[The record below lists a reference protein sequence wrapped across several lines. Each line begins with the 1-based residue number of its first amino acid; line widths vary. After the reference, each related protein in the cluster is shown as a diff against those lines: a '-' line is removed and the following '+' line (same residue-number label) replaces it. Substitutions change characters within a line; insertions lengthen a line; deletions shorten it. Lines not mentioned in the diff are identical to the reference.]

1 MQTQPMMGVIGQQGD
16 QNPYGDAI
24 QDVNMDDFLRMMIAE
39 LQNQDPMN
47 PMDNAQ
53 ILQQIGQIRE
63 ITSNDRLTNTLE
75 AAFLGQNLSTAN
87 SLMGRS
93 VVALAKEAG
102 GIREVLAAGKVTQIS
117 IENGVPKLHVGDRVL
132 DLKDL
137 TQIQSDGNAETLEAA
152 MAMMGKRVKGMSV
165 PTMLQP
171 ISQEVSGRVM
181 RVSLLSGE
189 PMLHIQ
195 DKTRDDATE
204 FTIDPESAE
213 IVPEVT
219 LGA

>member
-1 MQTQPMMGVIGQQGD
+1 MLTQPTMGLIGQQGQ
-16 QNPYGDAI
+16 QNPYGDAMRDI
-24 QDVNMDDFLRMMIAE
+24 DMNDFLKMMIAE

-53 ILQQIGQIRE
+53 ILGQISQIRE
-63 ITSNDRLTNTLE
+63 IMSNDRLTNTLE

-87 SLMGRS
+87 NLMGRS
-93 VVALAKEAG
+93 VVALVEGEG

-117 IENGVPKLHVGDRVL
+117 IENGVPKLHVGGRVL

-137 TQIQSDGNAETLEAA
+137 TRIQSDDDAQQLTAA
-152 MAMMGKRVKGMSV
+152 MAMMGKRVKGMSI

-181 RVSLLSGE
+181 RVSLSSGQ
-189 PMLHIQ
+189 PMLHIR
-195 DKTRDDATE
+195 DDTRDDATE
-204 FTIDPESAE
+204 FAIDAESAE

>member
-1 MQTQPMMGVIGQQGD
+1 MLTQPTMGPIGQQGQ
-16 QNPYGDAI
+16 QNPYGDAMRDI
-24 QDVNMDDFLRMMIAE
+24 DMNDFLKMMIAE

-53 ILQQIGQIRE
+53 ILGQISQIRE
-63 ITSNDRLTNTLE
+63 IMSNDRLTNTLE

-93 VVALAKEAG
+93 VVALVEGEG

-117 IENGVPKLHVGDRVL
+117 IENGVPKLHVGGRVL

-137 TQIQSDGNAETLEAA
+137 TRIQSDDDAQQLTAA
-152 MAMMGKRVKGMSV
+152 MAMMGKRVKGMSI

-181 RVSLLSGE
+181 RVSLSSGQ
-189 PMLHIQ
+189 PMLHIR
-195 DKTRDDATE
+195 DDTRDDATE
-204 FTIDPESAE
+204 FAIDAESAE

>member
-1 MQTQPMMGVIGQQGD
+1 
-16 QNPYGDAI
+16 
-24 QDVNMDDFLRMMIAE
+24 MDDFLKMMIAE

-53 ILQQIGQIRE
+53 ILQQISQIRE

-87 SLMGRS
+87 SLMGSR
-93 VVALAKEAG
+93 VAALGEEKN
-102 GIREVLAAGKVTQIS
+102 GIREVLAAGTVSQVS
-117 IENGVPKLHVGDRVL
+117 IENGVPKLHVGGRVL

-137 TQIQSDGNAETLEAA
+137 TQIQSDDAADALQAA
-152 MAMMGKRVKGMSV
+152 MAMFGQRVKGMSI

-171 ISQEVSGRVM
+171 ISQEVSGRVT
-181 RVSLLSGE
+181 RVSLSHGE
-189 PMLHIQ
+189 PVLHVQ
-195 DKTRDDATE
+195 DDTREDASE
-204 FTIDPESAE
+204 FTIDPASAE
-213 IVPEVT
+213 IVSEAT

>member
-1 MQTQPMMGVIGQQGD
+1 MGPIGQQGD
-16 QNPYGDAI
+16 QNPYGDAM
-24 QDVNMDDFLRMMIAE
+24 QDVNMDDFLKMMIAE

-53 ILQQIGQIRE
+53 ILQQISQIRE

-87 SLMGRS
+87 SLMGSR
-93 VVALAKEAG
+93 VAALGEEKN
-102 GIREVLAAGKVTQIS
+102 GIREVLAAGTVSQVS
-117 IENGVPKLHVGDRVL
+117 IENGVPKLHVGGRVL

-137 TQIQSDGNAETLEAA
+137 TQIQSDDAADALQAA
-152 MAMMGKRVKGMSV
+152 MAMFGQRVKGMSI

-171 ISQEVSGRVM
+171 ISQEVSGRVT
-181 RVSLLSGE
+181 RVSLSHGE
-189 PMLHIQ
+189 PVLHVQ
-195 DKTRDDATE
+195 DDTREDASE
-204 FTIDPESAE
+204 FTIDPASAE
-213 IVPEVT
+213 IVSEAT